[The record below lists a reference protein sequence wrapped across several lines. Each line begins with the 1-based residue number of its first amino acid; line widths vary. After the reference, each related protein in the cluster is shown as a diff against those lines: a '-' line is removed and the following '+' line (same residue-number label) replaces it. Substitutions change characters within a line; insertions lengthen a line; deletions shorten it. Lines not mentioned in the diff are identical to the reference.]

1 MSIHLEVPDVTGQAD
16 FLDLQDISIAYGDK
30 MAIRDIG
37 LRIGE
42 DEFVSIIGP
51 SGCGKSTLLHVL
63 AGLKSPQSGRI
74 AYRSVD
80 VTGEVGKRLRT
91 GYVFQDHR
99 LLPWRTVRRNIEIA
113 MHSAGV
119 PKSEWDG
126 RIRKYLALLQVS
138 DHVDAFPMNLSGGQR
153 QRVSIARALAVE
165 PDLILMDEPFSGL
178 DEVTGRTIRVEL
190 DSMRQTSATPTLFVT
205 HSIREA
211 LYLSDRILVLSRG
224 PATVLK
230 EVVVGL
236 PRPRAYGDPKLAQ
249 MEEDLVTEVLKVWEP
264 TEHSLETGS

>member
-1 MSIHLEVPDVTGQAD
+1 MTVHLESPAPAEQMS
-16 FLDLQDISIAYGDK
+16 FLDLQGISIAYGDK
-30 MAIRDIG
+30 TAVRDID

-63 AGLKSPQSGRI
+63 AGLKSPAAGQI
-74 AYRSVD
+74 AYRATD
-80 VTGEVGKRLRT
+80 VTADVGKRLRT

-113 MHSAGV
+113 MRSAGV
-119 PKSEWDG
+119 PKTQWDG
-126 RIRKYLALLQVS
+126 QIERYLALLQVGEHI
-138 DHVDAFPMNLSGGQR
+138 DTLPMNLSGGQR
-153 QRVSIARALAVE
+153 QRVSIARALAVR
-165 PDLILMDEPFSGL
+165 PDLVLMDEPFSGL

-190 DSMRQTSATPTLFVT
+190 DRMRMTSATPTLFVT

-211 LYLSDRILVLSRG
+211 LFLSDRILVLSRG

-230 EVVVGL
+230 QIEVTL
-236 PRPRAYGDPKLAQ
+236 PRPRSYGDPRLVRL
-249 MEEDLVTEVLKVWEP
+249 EEELVNEVLQVWEP
-264 TEHSLETGS
+264 TPGAAP